1 MILYFV
7 ADMAAACMRTC
18 GEAHAWQHL
27 AAPAVHV
34 QQQHLACA
42 LTFLCLL
49 PLPASGLLFLNACSL
64 KKAEED
70 RMRDA
75 HESAAREKEKKEKK
89 EKSKDKDKKKD
100 KK

>member
-1 MILYFV
+1 V
-7 ADMAAACMRTC
+7 N
-18 GEAHAWQHL
+18 
-27 AAPAVHV
+27 P
-34 QQQHLACA
+34 
-42 LTFLCLL
+42 
-49 PLPASGLLFLNACSL
+49 CSL